1 MRAAARALPCA
12 AAATSLAAA
21 RGPATRRALAGSA
34 TGLTHASASFLA
46 TNEAG
51 TASLAAVLAA
61 RAVAGDALCLFGD
74 VGAGKSSFR
83 CDIWR
88 GRVVVSVGRAVDTP
102 LPLSLFR
109 SRAFVRAAA
118 GDPDLAVP
126 SPTYL
131 LHNVYDDVDGEGRGR
146 GGAWA

>member
-1 MRAAARALPCA
+1 
-12 AAATSLAAA
+12 
-21 RGPATRRALAGSA
+21 
-34 TGLTHASASFLA
+34 
-46 TNEAG
+46 
-51 TASLAAVLAA
+51 
-61 RAVAGDALCLFGD
+61 
-74 VGAGKSSFR
+74 
-83 CDIWR
+83 
-88 GRVVVSVGRAVDTP
+88 VVSVGRAVDTP

-118 GDPDLAVP
+118 SDPDLAVP